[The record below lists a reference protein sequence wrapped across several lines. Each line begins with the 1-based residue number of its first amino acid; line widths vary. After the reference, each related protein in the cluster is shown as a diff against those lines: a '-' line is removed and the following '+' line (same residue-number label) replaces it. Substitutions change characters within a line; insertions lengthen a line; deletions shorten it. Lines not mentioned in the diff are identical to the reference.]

1 MRGGGGFFS
10 PVDDP
15 PVLLTLGGE
24 LVVERGGA
32 AVDPVG
38 RGGAVVL
45 AQPAAV
51 RQVQHGPPLEGLQAR
66 RGDEARDRHRLLVE
80 LRTANM

>member
-1 MRGGGGFFS
+1 MGFFN
-10 PVDDP
+10 PAPCGWGKRVDDP

-38 RGGAVVL
+38 RGDAAVVS
-45 AQPAAV
+45 QPAAV
-51 RQVQHGPPLEGLQAR
+51 WQVQHGPPLEGLQAR
-66 RGDEARDRHRLLVE
+66 RGDETRD
-80 LRTANM
+80 